1 MWSLEALKFHVKL
14 QHFKQGAWHSYF
26 ESQKFLVE
34 LWSLSHRLEKK
45 RGVSVTEERLPGPVC
60 GVQILYRME
69 IEGQDSDDPHLA
81 GWGRCKLH
89 NQSLLSER
97 YRYFPCLDL
106 LQKN

>member
-60 GVQILYRME
+60 GVQILYRIE

-81 GWGRCKLH
+81 AGDSASSTTRVSYLKGTDI
-89 NQSLLSER
+89 SLA
-97 YRYFPCLDL
+97 
-106 LQKN
+106 

>member
-45 RGVSVTEERLPGPVC
+45 KGVSVMEERLPGPVC
-60 GVQILYRME
+60 GVQILYRIE
-69 IEGQDSDDPHLA
+69 IEGQDSDDLTWLA
-81 GWGRCKLH
+81 GDGASSTTRVSYLKGT
-89 NQSLLSER
+89 NISLA
-97 YRYFPCLDL
+97 
-106 LQKN
+106 

>member
-60 GVQILYRME
+60 GVQILYRIE

-81 GWGRCKLH
+81 AGDGASSTTRVSYLKGTDI
-89 NQSLLSER
+89 SLA
-97 YRYFPCLDL
+97 
-106 LQKN
+106 